1 MVVKVISADHA
12 VAWAVRLAKAEV
24 IPAFPITPQTLIM
37 ELISE
42 FINDGE
48 MDAELILAESE
59 HSVMSVAVGAS
70 AGGVRTFT
78 ASASQGLALMHEM
91 LYAAPQNRLPVVMV
105 NVNRSLGAAAG
116 IWLEHNDSMPE
127 RESGWLQCY
136 VEDNQEALD
145 MVLQA
150 YRVAEDIQVMLPMMV
165 CLDGFVLSH
174 TVERVEIPGQEEVDA
189 FLPKFKPLNV
199 LDTEAPKVFN
209 PIVPPDYVMEMRYQL
224 DWAMDMAREVIGNV
238 DRDFGQRFGRSYGG
252 LFEGYRMEDAELA
265 LITLGTATTTA
276 RAVVDELRAQGKK
289 VGLIKLRFM
298 RPFPEREL
306 REATKNLKA
315 LGVFDRSIAMNRYGP
330 VFTEVRGALSGSGVP
345 LTDHIGGLGGRDL
358 TLEDMRAIYGIIERS
373 VEGSLERSVFWH
385 SLRGEQR

>member
-12 VAWAVRLAKAEV
+12 VAWGVRLAKAEV

-37 ELISE
+37 ELLAE
-42 FINDGE
+42 FISDGE
-48 MDAELILAESE
+48 MDADLIPAESE
-59 HSVMSVAVGAS
+59 HSVMSIAVGAS

-127 RESGWLQCY
+127 RESGWMQCY

-150 YRVAEDIQVMLPMMV
+150 YRVAEDIRVMLPMMV

-174 TVERVEIPGQEEVDA
+174 TVERVEVPDQRDVDD
-189 FLPKFKPLNV
+189 FLPRFKPLNV
-199 LDTEAPKVFN
+199 LDTENPKLFN
-209 PIVPPDYVMEMRYQL
+209 PIVPPEFAMEMRYQL
-224 DWAMDMAREVIGNV
+224 DWTMDSAKDVIVEVEEAFA
-238 DRDFGQRFGRSYGG
+238 DKFKRSYGG
-252 LFEGYRMEDAELA
+252 LFERYQMEDAEYA

-276 RAVVDELRAQGKK
+276 RAVVDELRSQGKRA
-289 VGLIKLRFM
+289 GLIKLRFM
-298 RPFPEREL
+298 RPFPESEL
-306 REATKNLKA
+306 REATQGLKA

-330 VFTEVRGALSGSGVP
+330 VFTEVRGALRASKMP
-345 LTDHIGGLGGRDL
+345 LTDHIGGIGGRDL
-358 TLEDMRAIYGIIERS
+358 TLEDMRAIYSVVERS
-373 VEGSLERSVFWH
+373 VAEALEKDVFWH
-385 SLRGEQR
+385 GLRGEQR

>member
-12 VAWAVRLAKAEV
+12 VAWGVRLAKAEV

-37 ELISE
+37 ELLAE
-42 FINDGE
+42 FISDGE
-48 MDAELILAESE
+48 MDADLIPAESE
-59 HSVMSVAVGAS
+59 HSVMSIAVGAS

-127 RESGWLQCY
+127 RESGWMQCY

-150 YRVAEDIQVMLPMMV
+150 YRVAEDIRVMLPMMV

-174 TVERVEIPGQEEVDA
+174 TVERVEVPDQRDVDD
-189 FLPKFKPLNV
+189 FLPRFKPLNV
-199 LDTEAPKVFN
+199 LDTENPKLFN
-209 PIVPPDYVMEMRYQL
+209 PIVPPEFAMEMRYQL
-224 DWAMDMAREVIGNV
+224 DWTMDSAKDVIVEVEEAFT
-238 DRDFGQRFGRSYGG
+238 DKFKRSYGG
-252 LFEGYRMEDAELA
+252 LFERYQMEDAEYA

-276 RAVVDELRAQGKK
+276 RAVVDELRSQGKRA
-289 VGLIKLRFM
+289 GLIKLRFM
-298 RPFPEREL
+298 RPFPESEL
-306 REATKNLKA
+306 REATQGLKA

-330 VFTEVRGALSGSGVP
+330 VFTEVRGALRASKMP
-345 LTDHIGGLGGRDL
+345 LTDHIGGIGGRDL
-358 TLEDMRAIYGIIERS
+358 TLEDMRAIYSVVERS
-373 VEGSLERSVFWH
+373 ASEALDKDVFWH
-385 SLRGEQR
+385 GLRGEQK

>member
-1 MVVKVISADHA
+1 VIE
-12 VAWAVRLAKAEV
+12 K
-24 IPAFPITPQTLIM
+24 
-37 ELISE
+37 
-42 FINDGE
+42 
-48 MDAELILAESE
+48 
-59 HSVMSVAVGAS
+59 
-70 AGGVRTFT
+70 
-78 ASASQGLALMHEM
+78 
-91 LYAAPQNRLPVVMV
+91 
-105 NVNRSLGAAAG
+105 
-116 IWLEHNDSMPE
+116 
-127 RESGWLQCY
+127 
-136 VEDNQEALD
+136 
-145 MVLQA
+145 
-150 YRVAEDIQVMLPMMV
+150 
-165 CLDGFVLSH
+165 
-174 TVERVEIPGQEEVDA
+174 
-189 FLPKFKPLNV
+189 
-199 LDTEAPKVFN
+199 
-209 PIVPPDYVMEMRYQL
+209 
-224 DWAMDMAREVIGNV
+224 V
-238 DRDFGQRFGRSYGG
+238 DRDFGERFGRSYDG

-265 LITLGTATTTA
+265 LITLGTTTTTA

>member
-1 MVVKVISADHA
+1 MVAKVISADHA

-37 ELISE
+37 ELLSE

-48 MDAELILAESE
+48 LDAEFIPAESE

-78 ASASQGLALMHEM
+78 ATASQGLALMHEM
-91 LYAAPQNRLPVVMV
+91 LYAAPQSRLPVVMV

-145 MVLQA
+145 MVIQA
-150 YRVAEDIQVMLPMMV
+150 YRIAEDIRVMLPMMV

-174 TVERVEIPGQEEVDA
+174 TVERVDIPDQDDVDG
-189 FLPKFKPLNV
+189 FLPKYKPLNV
-199 LDTEAPKVFN
+199 LDTENPKVFN

-224 DWAMDMAREVIGNV
+224 DWAMDSARDVIREV
-238 DRDFGQRFGRSYGG
+238 DETFADKFDRSYGG
-252 LFEGYRMEDAELA
+252 LVEAYQMEDAEYA

-276 RAVVDELRAQGKK
+276 RAVVDELRLQGKK
-289 VGLIKLRFM
+289 AGLIKLRFM
-298 RPFPEREL
+298 RPFPEKEL
-306 REATKNLKA
+306 LGATKHLDA

-330 VFTEVRGALSGSGVP
+330 VFTEVRGALAASKMP
-345 LTDHIGGLGGRDL
+345 ITDHIGGLGGRDL
-358 TLEDMRAIYGIIERS
+358 TLEDMREIYSTIGSSAVHEPERK
-373 VEGSLERSVFWH
+373 VFWH
-385 SLRGEQR
+385 GLRGRQL